1 MKRFCYLLFL
11 GALPSLVNAQCWQTL
26 SAGMDHTVAVQSDG
40 TLWAW
45 GFNESGQLGDGTTA
59 EKQIPTQIGTD
70 SDWKTV
76 SASGNHTLAI
86 KTDGSLWTWGDNLW
100 GQLGNGAVGTQKNA
114 PAKIGTATDWKA
126 VYAGST
132 FSFGIKTDGTLWAWG
147 DNFSGQLGISSYPF
161 TPTKVGTDT
170 NWKSISAGGSH
181 TLAIK
186 TDGSL
191 WAWGLNSD
199 DQLGDGTAIDKNI
212 PTKIGTALNWASISA
227 GYDFSM
233 ALKTDGTLWV
243 WGNNDMGQLG
253 DGTYAGKNIPMQLGI
268 ASDWQAITTGSDN
281 SLAIKT
287 DGTLWAW
294 GWIIGKFGFGTD
306 NTKNIPTQ
314 TGTASDWMTVSS
326 GESHSFA
333 FKTDGTLWAWGDNTW
348 GKLGNDSW
356 LDQSEPGLISS
367 AAPTGDAVQTFCNA
381 ATISNLTATGSTI
394 KWYGMATGGVAL
406 SNTTAL
412 VNGSHY
418 HASQTKYNCES
429 ESRLDITVSLNTTPT
444 TAPSGSSSQ
453 SFCGSA
459 SIVDLT
465 VTGADIKW
473 YTASS
478 GGIPLTT
485 TTVLENGSHYFASQ
499 TLNACES
506 SARLDVMVTITQA
519 PAGQVTQ
526 TLCTGATVSNLVA
539 TGADIKWYNAS
550 TGGSVLPGTTVLVNG
565 NHYYATQT
573 INSLESCDRLKVTV
587 SITATPS
594 QPTGQATQAFCTT
607 DIVADLTA
615 TGTNI
620 RWYDTPSGGS
630 ALSSSLTLLDGTHY
644 YASQTV
650 NICESATRLEVAV
663 LVNTTPTSLPLGA
676 SFQTVCEGSPI
687 NALAVQ
693 GTAVKW
699 YASASGGS
707 DLPPTH
713 LLADGTHYFAS
724 QSIRACESSDRLDV
738 LVTLAENTT
747 SAPINANPVKWAIL
761 STNTNSSTS
770 IKADGTLWAWGINND
785 YELADGTTVSKSFPI
800 PIGKDTDWKSI
811 SRGQVHAQAIK
822 TDGTLWGWGY
832 NYHGNLGDG
841 TAIQR
846 KVVTRIGT
854 STDWLSVA
862 VGHYHS
868 IAIKTDG
875 TLWAWGDNYDG
886 VLGNSTTAG
895 FKRTPTQIG
904 IATNWKSAFARD
916 NYNLAIKADGTLW
929 AWGDNYNEQLGDGTN
944 VDKYIPVQIGTS
956 GDWETVSAGGEHV
969 LALKNDGTLWAWG
982 RNSYGQL
989 GDGTKT
995 NKSAPT
1001 QIGSANDWKTISAGD
1016 THSMAIKTDGTLWI
1030 WGDNYGAQLGDGTDP
1045 NSPPLQNYRINPRQI
1060 NSDTDWETISA
1071 GYYHSLAIK
1080 SDGTLW
1086 GWGYNGYGEVGDGT
1100 NTIRNVPKL
1109 ILSSSQTLCEGAAIA
1124 DLSATGNDIK
1134 WYASDVASE
1143 VLASD
1148 ITLTN
1153 GATYYAT
1160 QTVSTCESATRL
1172 SVTVSIGITTVP
1184 APTGSAAITD
1194 CPGATIADLATG
1206 GSHIKWYAAASGGT
1220 ALASNT
1226 TLQNE
1231 THYYA
1236 SQTVSA
1242 CESESRLEVTV
1253 TLNTNQSP
1261 APAGLSEQTFCAGA
1275 TIEDLVAEGAEI
1287 KWYDGPA
1294 GGSPLSFST
1303 LLTDDAHYYASQ
1315 TSAVC
1320 ESSMRLDVVAS
1331 VNNTQSPS
1339 GNSTQTFCFE
1349 ATIADLTANGTE
1361 IKWYNTFAG
1370 DSPLPAST
1378 LLTDN
1383 THYFASQTFNGCE
1396 SLTRLD
1402 VTASV
1407 NATGLPTG
1415 ISSQVFCDGSMVE
1428 NLTANGAEIK
1438 WYNTPAGGFPLPPSS
1453 LLADNSYYYASQ
1465 TLNGCESAARLEVT
1479 AIVNTTPPPGGN
1491 SIQSFCHE
1499 ATVADLDATG
1509 NQISWYVSVS
1519 EGSPLAASTH
1529 LVNGAYY
1536 YVSQNLNECESSAR
1550 LKVAVSI
1557 SLTPAPL
1564 GDANQPFCLGAT
1576 LTDLLVTGNDIKWYA
1591 TETDETVLPGT
1602 FLLENNKAY
1611 FATQTNSSCESQNRL
1626 SVSTTVNEIPPA
1638 PPGDPVQSFENGNT
1652 LSGLI
1657 VVGSGIKWYGSPED
1671 AGNGINALGETTLLQ
1686 HEARYYATQTVN
1698 GCESHSSTEVTAQL
1712 FLTTHTEWNEEKL
1725 DFFPN
1730 PVVDFLTLSLNESM
1744 DNFRV
1749 VNQMGQIMIAD
1760 KVNSRNIIVDLRS
1773 VKAGIYFIH
1782 LSAGQKQIVLKVA
1795 KK

>member
-1 MKRFCYLLFL
+1 MKKFCYLLFL

-45 GFNESGQLGDGTTA
+45 GFNGSGQLGDGTTT

-70 SDWKTV
+70 SDWKAV

-100 GQLGNGAVGTQKNA
+100 GQLGNGAVGTQKNT

-147 DNFSGQLGISSYPF
+147 DNFFGQLGISSYPF

-170 NWKSISAGGSH
+170 NWKSISAGGNH
-181 TLAIK
+181 TLAIR

-199 DQLGDGTAIDKNI
+199 DQLGDGTAIDKNT

-243 WGNNDMGQLG
+243 WGNNDMSQLG
-253 DGTYAGKNIPMQLGI
+253 DGTYAAKNIPTQLGI
-268 ASDWQAITTGSDN
+268 ASDWQSITTGSDN

-314 TGTASDWMTVSS
+314 TGIASDWMTISS

-367 AAPTGDAVQTFCNA
+367 GAPTGDALQTFCNA
-381 ATISNLTATGSTI
+381 ATISNLTATGSNI
-394 KWYGMATGGVAL
+394 KWYGMATGSAPL

-418 HASQTKYNCES
+418 YASQTKYNCES
-429 ESRLDITVSLNTTPT
+429 ESRLEVAVSLNTTPT

-473 YTASS
+473 YAASS

-550 TGGSVLPGTTVLVNG
+550 TGGVALPVTTVLVNG

-573 INSLESCDRLKVTV
+573 INSLESCARLEVTV
-587 SITATPS
+587 SIAAIPA

-607 DIVADLTA
+607 AIVADLTA

-663 LVNTTPTSLPLGA
+663 LVNTTPTSPPLGA

-699 YASASGGS
+699 YASVSGGS

-713 LLADGTHYFAS
+713 PLADGTHYFAS
-724 QSIRACESSDRLDV
+724 QSIGACESSDRLDV
-738 LVTLAENTT
+738 LVAVAENTT
-747 SAPINANPVKWAIL
+747 LAPLNANPVKWAVL
-761 STNTNSSTS
+761 STNTNSSAS

-846 KVVTRIGT
+846 KVLTRIGT

-886 VLGNSTTAG
+886 VLGNGTTAG
-895 FKRTPTQIG
+895 FKRTPMQIG
-904 IATNWKSAFARD
+904 TATNWKSVFARN
-916 NYNLAIKADGTLW
+916 NYNLAMKTDGTLW
-929 AWGDNYNEQLGDGTN
+929 TWGDNYNEQLGDGTN
-944 VDKYIPVQIGTS
+944 VDKYVPVQIGTS

-995 NKSAPT
+995 NKNTPT
-1001 QIGSANDWKTISAGD
+1001 QIGSANDWKIISAGD

-1030 WGDNYGAQLGDGTDP
+1030 WGDNYGSQLGDGTDP
-1045 NSPPLQNYRINPRQI
+1045 NSPPLQNYRINPTQI

-1071 GYYHSLAIK
+1071 GYYHSLAVK

-1100 NTIRNVPKL
+1100 NAIRNVPKL

-1134 WYASDVASE
+1134 WYASDAASE
-1143 VLASD
+1143 VLLSD

-1172 SVTVSIGITTVP
+1172 RVTVSIGITTVP
-1184 APTGSAAITD
+1184 APTGSADITY
-1194 CPGATIADLATG
+1194 CPGATIADLATD
-1206 GSHIKWYAAASGGT
+1206 GSHIKWYAALSGGT
-1220 ALASNT
+1220 ALVFNT
-1226 TLQNE
+1226 PLQNG

-1242 CESESRLEVTV
+1242 CESESRLELTV

-1261 APAGLSEQTFCAGA
+1261 APAGFSEQTFCAGA
-1275 TIEDLVAEGAEI
+1275 TIENLMAEGVEI
-1287 KWYDGPA
+1287 KWYDGPT
-1294 GGSPLSFST
+1294 GGLPLSFST

-1320 ESSMRLDVVAS
+1320 ESSTRLDVVAS
-1331 VNNTQSPS
+1331 VNNNQSPT
-1339 GNSTQTFCFE
+1339 GNSIQRFCFE

-1361 IKWYNTFAG
+1361 IKWYNTSAG
-1370 DSPLPAST
+1370 GSPLPAST
-1378 LLTDN
+1378 LL
-1383 THYFASQTFNGCE
+1383 AG
-1396 SLTRLD
+1396 
-1402 VTASV
+1402 
-1407 NATGLPTG
+1407 NAH
-1415 ISSQVFCDGSMVE
+1415 
-1428 NLTANGAEIK
+1428 
-1438 WYNTPAGGFPLPPSS
+1438 
-1453 LLADNSYYYASQ
+1453 YYASQ
-1465 TLNGCESAARLEVT
+1465 TLNGCESTARLEVT
-1479 AIVNTTPPPGGN
+1479 AIVNTTSPPAGS

-1499 ATVADLDATG
+1499 ATVAELDATG
-1509 NQISWYVSVS
+1509 NQVSWYVSAS
-1519 EGSPLAASTH
+1519 EGSPLASSTH
-1529 LVNGAYY
+1529 LANDAYY
-1536 YVSQNLNECESSAR
+1536 YASQNINECESSAR

-1564 GDANQPFCLGAT
+1564 GDANQSFCLGST
-1576 LTDLLVTGNDIKWYA
+1576 LADLLVTGNDIKWYA
-1591 TETDETVLPGT
+1591 TESGETVLPGT

-1626 SVSTTVNEIPPA
+1626 SVSTIVNEIPSA

-1671 AGNGINALGETTLLQ
+1671 AGNGVNALGETTLLQ
-1686 HEARYYATQTVN
+1686 HETRYYATQTVN
-1698 GCESHSSTEVTAQL
+1698 GCESHSSTEVIAQL

-1749 VNQMGQIMIAD
+1749 VNQVGQIMVTD
-1760 KVNSRNIIVDLRS
+1760 KVNSRNIIVDFRS
-1773 VKAGIYFIH
+1773 VGAGIYFIH